1 MSIRENIEIFHQFDI
16 ETYLS
21 VLENEFGVRSHP
33 AQPGCYLIDEP
44 GLPFCRPQQMED
56 HVSILGFNK
65 VPLSDTLLQALIEHP
80 EIIPDRA
87 VVRWT
92 QEQEL
97 IIETTIGDLRKL
109 DRGDKDS
116 Q

>member
-1 MSIRENIEIFHQFDI
+1 MSIRENIEIFHKFDI
-16 ETYLS
+16 ETYIS

-33 AQPGCYLIDEP
+33 AQMGCYLIDEP
-44 GLPFCRPQQMED
+44 GLPFYKPQQMGD

-65 VPLSDTLLQALIEHP
+65 VPLSDTLLQALIKHP
-80 EIIPDRA
+80 EIVPDRT

-97 IIETTIGDLRKL
+97 IVETTMG
-109 DRGDKDS
+109 
-116 Q
+116 